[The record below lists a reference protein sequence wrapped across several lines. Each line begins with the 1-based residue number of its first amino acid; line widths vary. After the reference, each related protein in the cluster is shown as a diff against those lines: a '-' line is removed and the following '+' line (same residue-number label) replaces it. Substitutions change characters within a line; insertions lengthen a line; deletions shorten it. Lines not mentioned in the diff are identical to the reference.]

1 MDITVE
7 EMVKT
12 VLDGGITTKYDEL
25 PYKIARECRRKNR
38 YSLSE
43 KQMEVV
49 RRRYDYIIKNG
60 SGKEYKEK
68 CLRIANELR
77 EKYWRI
83 CDSKVKDIIKYTIDN
98 RGCSSRQLE
107 VLERQLMYLKDN
119 KNDENRVNEYYQPS
133 LFTGSNDIE
142 QNIEESYTPDKY
154 NSISVSGISN
164 VVDEEDDAF
173 EDCVNNDGIN
183 MDLGKMLANIW
194 DSSKEV

>member
-1 MDITVE
+1 M
-7 EMVKT
+7 
-12 VLDGGITTKYDEL
+12 LF
-25 PYKIARECRRKNR
+25 R
-38 YSLSE
+38 S
-43 KQMEVV
+43 
-49 RRRYDYIIKNG
+49 
-60 SGKEYKEK
+60 
-68 CLRIANELR
+68 IANELR